1 MIKLGEMMNIYLIGV
16 GMGNPELLTGQAR
29 AAIDRSRL
37 LIGARRL
44 LEEFAEGMVETAQAN
59 TAEQALSVLR
69 AYTGP
74 GPVAVL
80 ASGDV
85 GFYSIAKK
93 LSHMLDGA
101 EITFFPGISS
111 LQYFCARLKTAWD
124 DVKVVSLHGRCLL
137 YTSC

>member
-69 AYTGP
+69 TYAGS

-93 LSHMLDGA
+93 LSQMLDSA
-101 EITFFPGISS
+101 KITFSPGSAAYNISVHD
-111 LQYFCARLKTAWD
+111 LKH
-124 DVKVVSLHGRCLL
+124 LGMM
-137 YTSC
+137 

>member
-1 MIKLGEMMNIYLIGV
+1 MNIYLIGV

-69 AYTGP
+69 TYAGP

-93 LSHMLDGA
+93 LSQMLDSA
-101 EITFFPGISS
+101 KITFFPGISS
-111 LQYFCARLKTAWD
+111 LQYFCARLKTSWD
-124 DVKVVSLHGRCLL
+124 DL
-137 YTSC
+137 

>member
-1 MIKLGEMMNIYLIGV
+1 MMNIYLIGV

-69 AYTGP
+69 TNPGP
-74 GPVAVL
+74 GPEAVL
-80 ASGDV
+80 ATGEE
-85 GFYSIAKK
+85 GLYSNAKK
-93 LSHMLDGA
+93 HSQKLDRAKPFLCG
-101 EITFFPGISS
+101 
-111 LQYFCARLKTAWD
+111 
-124 DVKVVSLHGRCLL
+124 
-137 YTSC
+137 

>member
-69 AYTGP
+69 TYAGP

-85 GFYSIAKK
+85 GFYSIAKSF
-93 LSHMLDGA
+93 L
-101 EITFFPGISS
+101 
-111 LQYFCARLKTAWD
+111 
-124 DVKVVSLHGRCLL
+124 RCL
-137 YTSC
+137 TVQR

>member
-69 AYTGP
+69 RTRPCG
-74 GPVAVL
+74 
-80 ASGDV
+80 
-85 GFYSIAKK
+85 
-93 LSHMLDGA
+93 
-101 EITFFPGISS
+101 
-111 LQYFCARLKTAWD
+111 CARVRGCGILQHRKKAFSD
-124 DVKVVSLHGRCLL
+124 A
-137 YTSC
+137 